1 MKIFLHILKRF
12 LNEKCPDI
20 NFEFSLSHGTKNV
33 NIDLNCSI
41 LTLQEHDQF
50 ISAIEEIW
58 LLKRQVTKF
67 KFVMPQ
73 LIDTTKWK
81 FD

>member
-1 MKIFLHILKRF
+1 MRSVLILI
-12 LNEKCPDI
+12 LNSP
-20 NFEFSLSHGTKNV
+20 SHKYV
-33 NIDLNCSI
+33 NTDLNCSI

-58 LLKRQVTKF
+58 SLKRQVTKF

-73 LIDTTKWK
+73 LIEMTLSQTH
-81 FD
+81 